1 MLILSTVVSCSP
13 PADFETVS
21 AHLEAIREA
30 DQSDRRNRV
39 EGVVMVANDRER
51 RAAVEAYLDADC
63 LQTGRDHHN
72 AALVFQHGGDLEHY
86 RRAWALSVRAVELGD
101 AEAAWLI
108 PRAID
113 RYFMFAGYRQLYATN
128 YQGESL
134 DPEAGADG
142 GFIWCMWPV
151 ADSVT
156 EADRE
161 ALGVNTLAQQ
171 MARIAELNDA
181 DEGRFCET
189 DAEDPPTGEF
199 PGYW

>member
-1 MLILSTVVSCSP
+1 M
-13 PADFETVS
+13 
-21 AHLEAIREA
+21 R
-30 DQSDRRNRV
+30 
-39 EGVVMVANDRER
+39 ANDRER
-51 RAAVEAYLDADC
+51 RAAVEAYLDGGC

-101 AEAAWLI
+101 EEAAWLI

-128 YQGESL
+128 SRGEL
-134 DPEAGADG
+134 RDPEVGAEA
-142 GFIWCMWPV
+142 GFIMCLWPV
-151 ADSVT
+151 VDAVSD
-156 EADRE
+156 ADRE
-161 ALGVNTLAQQ
+161 ALGVNTVAEQLAQ
-171 MARIAELNDA
+171 IAEWNDE

-189 DAEDPPTGEF
+189 DAEDPPRSEF